1 MRGTMSPKNGPDQE
15 YARRLGVLLF
25 AIQRKTIKAN
35 IKQVVGE
42 DLRPGQAMLLVEL
55 SQKGPKT
62 MGDIANRTKI
72 HPAVATRFLDRLV
85 DKGLVERTRDEEDR
99 RIVRVSITDAGA
111 RLAEQIIAA
120 YTDRLSTALAGAS
133 QKDRD
138 TLLKTLQTVD
148 DSFAEQ
154 E

>member
-1 MRGTMSPKNGPDQE
+1 MSTQNGADKE
-15 YARRLGVLLF
+15 YARKLGVLLF
-25 AIQRKTIKAN
+25 GIQRKTIKAN
-35 IKQVVGE
+35 FKQVIGE

-85 DKGLVERTRDEEDR
+85 EKGLVERTRDDDDR
-99 RIVRVSITDAGA
+99 RIVRVSITESGA
-111 RLAEQIIAA
+111 KLAEQIVSA
-120 YTDRLSTALAGAS
+120 YSDRLSKALSDAS
-133 QKDRD
+133 REDRD
-138 TLLKTLQTVD
+138 TLLRMLQSID
-148 DSFAEQ
+148 ESFAEQ

>member
-1 MRGTMSPKNGPDQE
+1 MSTQNGADKE
-15 YARRLGVLLF
+15 YARKLGVLLF
-25 AIQRKTIKAN
+25 GIQRKTIKAN
-35 IKQVVGE
+35 FKQVIGE

-85 DKGLVERTRDEEDR
+85 EKGLVERTRDDDDR
-99 RIVRVSITDAGA
+99 RIVRVSITESGA
-111 RLAEQIIAA
+111 KLAEQIVSA
-120 YTDRLSTALAGAS
+120 YSDRLSKALSDAS
-133 QKDRD
+133 REDRD
-138 TLLKTLQTVD
+138 TLLKMLQSID
-148 DSFAEQ
+148 ESFAEQ